1 MLGFS
6 GTPKCRYV
14 RLRCALSATVAAR
27 LDLVVASKDMP
38 REKNVLLRSVPDN
51 VVDTHQ
57 TLHSF
62 VFHHKTAFTESV
74 GAYFEEV

>member
-1 MLGFS
+1 
-6 GTPKCRYV
+6 
-14 RLRCALSATVAAR
+14 
-27 LDLVVASKDMP
+27 MP

-62 VFHHKTAFTESV
+62 VFHHKTAFTESA